1 MPNKNKTI
9 YNKVQKWITSRIPL
23 PAYPTHLQ
31 ERIILF
37 SIHFHCLRGMMIIYF
52 SPDFAQ
58 SVLRVLLVI
67 SLDVVSL
74 LLIAQL
80 TFAIIFVVIM
90 AVVVVVVSPD
100 EELQSSRR

>member
-1 MPNKNKTI
+1 
-9 YNKVQKWITSRIPL
+9 
-23 PAYPTHLQ
+23 
-31 ERIILF
+31 
-37 SIHFHCLRGMMIIYF
+37 MMIIYF

>member
-1 MPNKNKTI
+1 
-9 YNKVQKWITSRIPL
+9 
-23 PAYPTHLQ
+23 
-31 ERIILF
+31 
-37 SIHFHCLRGMMIIYF
+37 MIIHF

-74 LLIAQL
+74 LLIALL
-80 TFAIIFVVIM
+80 TFAVVFVVIM

>member
-1 MPNKNKTI
+1 
-9 YNKVQKWITSRIPL
+9 
-23 PAYPTHLQ
+23 
-31 ERIILF
+31 
-37 SIHFHCLRGMMIIYF
+37 MMIIHF

-74 LLIAQL
+74 LLIALL
-80 TFAIIFVVIM
+80 TFAVVFVVIM
-90 AVVVVVVSPD
+90 AVVVVVVRPD

>member
-1 MPNKNKTI
+1 MPF
-9 YNKVQKWITSRIPL
+9 
-23 PAYPTHLQ
+23 PAYPSHLQ
-31 ERIILF
+31 QLNILF
-37 SIHFHCLRGMMIIYF
+37 SIHLHCLRGIIIIHF

-74 LLIAQL
+74 LLIAL
-80 TFAIIFVVIM
+80 LIFPVVFVVII